1 MHLWQ
6 ETYSSRSLVL
16 LQEDYRYIKRC
27 VYICKL
33 NKLNCTAIM
42 YLDFIS
48 VHIHITKYDDI
59 IMLL

>member
-1 MHLWQ
+1 
-6 ETYSSRSLVL
+6 VL
-16 LQEDYRYIKRC
+16 LQEDYWYIKHC

-42 YLDFIS
+42 CLDFIF
-48 VHIHITKYDDI
+48 VHIHITKYDYI